1 MPPAVVEAV
10 QEKCDEWTQVS
21 NEVVCVG
28 KVLTCVRAC
37 KKCPLLLWR
46 LSKKSVM
53 NGHR

>member
-28 KVLTCVRAC
+28 KIQHVYGLVR
-37 KKCPLLLWR
+37 
-46 LSKKSVM
+46 
-53 NGHR
+53 NQTG